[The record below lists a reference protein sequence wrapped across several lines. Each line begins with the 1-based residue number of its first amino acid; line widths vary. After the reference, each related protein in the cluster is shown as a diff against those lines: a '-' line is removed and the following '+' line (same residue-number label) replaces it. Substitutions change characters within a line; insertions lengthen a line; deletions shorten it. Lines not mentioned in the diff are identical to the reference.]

1 MALIAAAYHHHLWG
15 QACAGNDADTPGM
28 AECVSKEAIRAAR
41 QKSAQECSA
50 SSGAMQ
56 MKAQDKQSLACK
68 EAFRQRTVWRT
79 VKPPQ
84 QAGLDAY
91 LL

>member
-1 MALIAAAYHHHLWG
+1 MCI
-15 QACAGNDADTPGM
+15 
-28 AECVSKEAIRAAR
+28 KEAIRAAC

-68 EAFRQRTVWRT
+68 QAFRQLATKT
-79 VKPPQ
+79 VKPHSR
-84 QAGLDAY
+84 QAWMHTSYNLEMMRAMVFSEAKA
-91 LL
+91 LLQSKPEVG